1 MIKEAYEEKN
11 GILGYRQMTIKLNRE
26 NDFHVNQKRIYR
38 LMQILGLKS
47 VCRRKRKNYIKSTPQ
62 VTAENVLNREFTAEN
77 FGEKW
82 LTDVTEM
89 KYGVS
94 SKAYLSAILDLGD
107 KSIVSFVIGH
117 SNNNALVFE
126 TFDIAH
132 EQHPDAKPI
141 FHSDRGY
148 QYTSKAF
155 KKKLD
160 DAGMTQS
167 MSRVSR
173 CIDNGPMEAFWGMLK
188 TEMYYLKVFASYEE
202 LKQAVIDYIEYYN
215 GSRYQKRLNCMTRL
229 RALYLHQ
236 CGNGNAGGDER
247 LGGILQPGFGRAV
260 CEMEDR
266 KRPSGALSGQIL
278 EHRKR
283 ELWSLGDRREDGP
296 GMGMPGEG
304 VGQDDEARLSHGRA
318 VRRGAVR
325 S

>member
-1 MIKEAYEEKN
+1 MQETHDESGCSISELCVFAGISRSSYYKWLNRKESKNEQFNGQLMPLIKEAYEEKR

-38 LMQILGLKS
+38 LMRILGLKS
-47 VCRRKRKNYIKSTPQ
+47 ICRRKRKNYIKSTPQ

-107 KSIVSFVIGH
+107 KSIVSFVVGH

-126 TFDIAH
+126 TFDLAH
-132 EQHPDAKPI
+132 EQYPDAKPI

-148 QYTSKAF
+148 QYTSKSF

-160 DAGMTQS
+160 DAEITQS

-188 TEMYYLKVFASYEE
+188 SEMYYLKTFHTYEE
-202 LKQAVIDYIEYYN
+202 LKQAVTEYIDYYN
-215 GSRYQKRLNCMTRL
+215 GSRYQKRLNCMTPLEYRH
-229 RALYLHQ
+229 YLQ
-236 CGNGNAGGDER
+236 TKA
-247 LGGILQPGFGRAV
+247 A
-260 CEMEDR
+260 
-266 KRPSGALSGQIL
+266 
-278 EHRKR
+278 
-283 ELWSLGDRREDGP
+283 
-296 GMGMPGEG
+296 
-304 VGQDDEARLSHGRA
+304 
-318 VRRGAVR
+318 
-325 S
+325 

>member
-1 MIKEAYEEKN
+1 MQETHDESGCSISELCVFAGISRSSYYKWLNRKESKNEQFNGQLMPLIKEAYEEKR

-38 LMQILGLKS
+38 LMRILGLKS
-47 VCRRKRKNYIKSTPQ
+47 ICRRKRKNYIKSTPQ

-107 KSIVSFVIGH
+107 KSIVSFVVGH

-126 TFDIAH
+126 TFDLAH
-132 EQHPDAKPI
+132 EQYPDAKPI

-148 QYTSKAF
+148 QYTSKSF

-160 DAGMTQS
+160 DAGITQS

-188 TEMYYLKVFASYEE
+188 SEMYYLKTFHTYEE
-202 LKQAVIDYIEYYN
+202 LKQAVTEYIDYYN
-215 GSRYQKRLNCMTRL
+215 GSRYQKRLNCMTPLEYRH
-229 RALYLHQ
+229 YLQ
-236 CGNGNAGGDER
+236 TKA
-247 LGGILQPGFGRAV
+247 A
-260 CEMEDR
+260 
-266 KRPSGALSGQIL
+266 
-278 EHRKR
+278 
-283 ELWSLGDRREDGP
+283 
-296 GMGMPGEG
+296 
-304 VGQDDEARLSHGRA
+304 
-318 VRRGAVR
+318 
-325 S
+325 

>member
-1 MIKEAYEEKN
+1 MQETHDESGCSISELCVFAGISRSSYYKWLNRKESKTEQFNRQLLPLIKEAYEEKS

-38 LMQILGLKS
+38 LMRILGLKS
-47 VCRRKRKNYIKSTPQ
+47 ICRRKRKNYTKSTPQ
-62 VTAENVLNREFTAEN
+62 VAAENVLNREFRAEN

-126 TFDIAH
+126 TFDLAH
-132 EQHPDAKPI
+132 EQYPDAKPI

-148 QYTSKAF
+148 QYTSKSF

-160 DAGMTQS
+160 DAGITQS

-173 CIDNGPMEAFWGMLK
+173 CMDNGPMEAFWGMLK
-188 TEMYYLKVFASYEE
+188 SEMYYLKTFHTYEE
-202 LKQAVIDYIEYYN
+202 VKQAVTEYIDYYN
-215 GSRYQKRLNCMTRL
+215 GSRYQKRLNCMTPFEYRH
-229 RALYLHQ
+229 YLQ
-236 CGNGNAGGDER
+236 TKAT
-247 LGGILQPGFGRAV
+247 
-260 CEMEDR
+260 
-266 KRPSGALSGQIL
+266 
-278 EHRKR
+278 
-283 ELWSLGDRREDGP
+283 
-296 GMGMPGEG
+296 
-304 VGQDDEARLSHGRA
+304 
-318 VRRGAVR
+318 
-325 S
+325 